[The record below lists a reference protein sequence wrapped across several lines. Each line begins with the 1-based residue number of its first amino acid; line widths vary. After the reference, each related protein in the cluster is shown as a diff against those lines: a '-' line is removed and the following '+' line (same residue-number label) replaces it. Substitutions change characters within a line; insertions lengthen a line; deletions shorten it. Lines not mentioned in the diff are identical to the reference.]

1 MMNWLHKI
9 SQKERIVEALVYVN
23 GKYFAGESH
32 GVALNKAL
40 DAGAIRRDE
49 DGQLEGYPGPDIHLD
64 LFRTSTGRVID
75 RFKADEE
82 FNFTG
87 Y

>member
-1 MMNWLHKI
+1 MNWL
-9 SQKERIVEALVYVN
+9 QKTAQDEHIVEALIYVN
-23 GKYFAGESH
+23 GKYFSGENH

-49 DGQLEGYPGPDIHLD
+49 DGRLEGYPGPDVHLD
-64 LFRTSTGRVID
+64 LFRTSMGRIID